1 MREDFAATQAAFC
14 REHCAV
20 FEDTEENRLEYTPIF
35 EEYTAALETAIDAHL
50 TETVEGF
57 DIVAFAESLGRA
69 RVREALEGEV
79 FELLATLSSFEAFK
93 ELMLSYKAQEEGA
106 ADGSGLDLGVGLGFG
121 VSVAAAPV
129 VGDEQTDGEE
139 RPDLDDAVVVTAAA
153 RAESRDTP
161 RRRPNPKIS
170 FLSLRVTTV
179 VSKDRTRL
187 SPHVTTIASRD
198 AAPRF
203 AARRTIPHLNACMV
217 TNTRGIST
225 DELLFKPMASIV
237 AHAVSDVAG
246 SAYRPRLARG
256 SCAATKAACGESVA
270 NAKCRAPPFGRDT
283 S

>member
-1 MREDFAATQAAFC
+1 MRVSRARRPRADLARVPTRSRDGPRPSLARVDRDRPRADASLHPRLPSSPVDVVDADADVDESEFEIPPSDAADDETRRFDAIIGALEDFMMREDFAATQAAFC

-57 DIVAFAESLGRA
+57 DMMTFAESLEA
-69 RVREALEGEV
+69 REGTEALEGEV

-139 RPDLDDAVVVTAAA
+139 RPDLDDAVVVTAADA
-153 RAESRDTP
+153 R
-161 RRRPNPKIS
+161 
-170 FLSLRVTTV
+170 
-179 VSKDRTRL
+179 
-187 SPHVTTIASRD
+187 
-198 AAPRF
+198 
-203 AARRTIPHLNACMV
+203 
-217 TNTRGIST
+217 
-225 DELLFKPMASIV
+225 
-237 AHAVSDVAG
+237 
-246 SAYRPRLARG
+246 
-256 SCAATKAACGESVA
+256 
-270 NAKCRAPPFGRDT
+270 
-283 S
+283 